1 MFKQR
6 KEIMNNEELIRV
18 LKNLICTVEELSP
31 DPEFREEFNLDTV
44 IEDARNA
51 VIFLRGNDNG

>member
-1 MFKQR
+1 
-6 KEIMNNEELIRV
+6 MNNEELIRV

-51 VIFLRGNDNG
+51 VIFLSGNDNG